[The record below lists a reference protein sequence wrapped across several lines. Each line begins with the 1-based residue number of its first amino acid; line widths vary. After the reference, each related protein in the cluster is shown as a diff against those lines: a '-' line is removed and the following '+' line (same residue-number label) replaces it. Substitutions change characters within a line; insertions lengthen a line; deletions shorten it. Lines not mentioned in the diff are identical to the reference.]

1 MPEWLYDW
9 VVSPSPTRNWRPS
22 GHQDLCYPS
31 PAPHLPPP
39 RAQTSRQPLRRCL
52 FGAAPSPPHPPL
64 RTQSPSPRPVPAG
77 RTEGSRPGEGGS
89 GGGCVCVSPG
99 REEKR
104 EGRAGERGRESARR
118 ARRAGGRRILLP
130 GARSLARSS
139 LAGAASHLG
148 RPTSADTLAAAA
160 LGEARTAPGGCA
172 QWRLRPP
179 GRCARARAPA
189 GARGAPRSLS
199 RAPRLRPPAQVTPPG
214 ARGGGGGGARGSPW
228 WQRAP
233 SACAS
238 PAAQAAAPAE
248 SRPPRTPAA
257 ACSPPGPRVPSG
269 RRCLWRSP
277 PPWIMHRNFRKWIFY
292 VFLCFGVLYVKL
304 G

>member
-1 MPEWLYDW
+1 M
-9 VVSPSPTRNWRPS
+9 
-22 GHQDLCYPS
+22 
-31 PAPHLPPP
+31 
-39 RAQTSRQPLRRCL
+39 SR
-52 FGAAPSPPHPPL
+52 
-64 RTQSPSPRPVPAG
+64 
-77 RTEGSRPGEGGS
+77 
-89 GGGCVCVSPG
+89 G

-104 EGRAGERGRESARR
+104 EGRARERGRESARR

-130 GARSLARSS
+130 GARSFSRSS

-148 RPTSADTLAAAA
+148 RRTSADTLAAAE

-172 QWRLRPP
+172 QWRQHPP
-179 GRCARARAPA
+179 ARRARPGPRRRSSCPA
-189 GARGAPRSLS
+189 ISQPRSEV
-199 RAPRLRPPAQVTPPG
+199 AVPGPGHYPG
-214 ARGGGGGGARGSPW
+214 ARGGGGSGAPGSPW

-233 SACAS
+233 SARAS
-238 PAAQAAAPAE
+238 PAARAAALAE
-248 SRPPRTPAA
+248 SGSPKPPALAGSPPR
-257 ACSPPGPRVPSG
+257 SRVPSG

>member
-1 MPEWLYDW
+1 M
-9 VVSPSPTRNWRPS
+9 VSLFPTRNWRPS
-22 GHQDLCYPS
+22 GHHDLYHPFPAPPPPS
-31 PAPHLPPP
+31 PQ
-39 RAQTSRQPLRRCL
+39 AQRSCRPLHRCL
-52 FGAAPSPPHPPL
+52 FQAAPSPAAYTPPPGTQPPSPHPV
-64 RTQSPSPRPVPAG
+64 RVG
-77 RTEGSRPGEGGS
+77 RAEGSRSGEGGP
-89 GGGCVCVSPG
+89 GGGCVCVSRG

-130 GARSLARSS
+130 GARSLARCS

-148 RPTSADTLAAAA
+148 RPTSADTLASAP

-172 QWRLRPP
+172 QWRQRPP
-179 GRCARARAPA
+179 GRRAWARAPA
-189 GARGAPRSLS
+189 GAPGAPRSLS
-199 RAPRLRPPAQVTPPG
+199 LASRLRPPVQVTPPA
-214 ARGGGGGGARGSPW
+214 ARGVVGAPGSPW

-233 SACAS
+233 SARAS
-238 PAAQAAAPAE
+238 PAARAAARAE
-248 SRPPRTPAA
+248 SSPLRPPAP
-257 ACSPPGPRVPSG
+257 ACSPLGPRVPSG